1 MRKKKDESP
10 QDAHNLQEPTW
21 SLYYLTH
28 QPQVAPNVNPRSS
41 KTKLELINQQP
52 WTESNSQDHGL
63 NQQFNT

>member
-41 KTKLELINQQP
+41 KTKLELIN
-52 WTESNSQDHGL
+52 TTMD
-63 NQQFNT
+63 